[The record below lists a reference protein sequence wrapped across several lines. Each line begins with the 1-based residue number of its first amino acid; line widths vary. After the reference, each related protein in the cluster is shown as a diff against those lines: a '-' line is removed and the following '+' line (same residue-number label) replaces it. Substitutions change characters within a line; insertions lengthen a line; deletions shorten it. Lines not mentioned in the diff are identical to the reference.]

1 MFGVKKHNVEL
12 IPFGFLSFEYEGCIN
27 QPTKS
32 MIYQLYL
39 VGGLEHGFYFS
50 HHIGNV
56 IIPTAELIFF
66 RGVGIPPTS
75 KLLGALFQDN
85 PVLLFGRV

>member
-12 IPFGFLSFEYEGCIN
+12 IPFGFLSFEYEGCIK

-56 IIPTAELIFF
+56 IIPTDEFIFF
-66 RGVGIPPTS
+66 GGVGIPPTS
-75 KLLGALFQDN
+75 YEL
-85 PVLLFGRV
+85 